1 MNLTMQS
8 MQWTAS
14 RFLHTHQTTCA
25 SNFHT
30 WLQFITQKVAEKR
43 TFTLFFVMPLWPWIF
58 YRFCKKD
65 LCRTCAHIATMTSV
79 YVSTSGSDVF
89 MAAQL
94 EVMCL
99 CQHSWKCCVN
109 VSTTGSAAFMSAW
122 LKVWCLRQNNW
133 KWGVCVSTTGSV
145 VLCQHDWKCAECGLC
160 VNYYLYVRGDN
171 HYLCVWGDNFTCV
184 YGVTTI
190 TCVYWLTAITCVY
203 GVTAIT
209 CVYGVTAITCVY
221 GVSTSHQGTPC
232 GGADRR
238 DIVIVK
244 EHSAVG

>member
-1 MNLTMQS
+1 
-8 MQWTAS
+8 
-14 RFLHTHQTTCA
+14 
-25 SNFHT
+25 
-30 WLQFITQKVAEKR
+30 
-43 TFTLFFVMPLWPWIF
+43 MPLWPWIF

-89 MAAQL
+89 MSAQL
-94 EVMCL
+94 TCVVL
-99 CQHSWKCCVN
+99 CQHSWKWGVY
-109 VSTTGSAAFMSAW
+109 VSTAGSVVLCQHS
-122 LKVWCLRQNNW
+122 W
-133 KWGVCVSTTGSV
+133 KWCVYVSTTGSV

-209 CVYGVTAITCVY
+209 CVYGV
-221 GVSTSHQGTPC
+221 STSHQGTPC